1 MRLKDTYKKRFKDK
15 FRNDYFI
22 SFRNKNKGCKIAANI
37 HKELEKEKYTNYYNP
52 QQHNQEKAGYPK
64 RLHRN
69 VKHCKVFIWI
79 LTEDCMMAREDKPDY
94 YFAEIIWA
102 HKYNRC
108 IVPVMSEEFKNN
120 RIDNDLL
127 KKQFYKAYDNLL
139 KCNVLTPKDKKVVDN
154 IVSRYCT
161 DTSIWGGH
169 DIPEEK
175 PLSKKIVA
183 EIIDRVRKTRWV
195 NPVKNRWIKIPII
208 HTSTF
213 VAVVLVIGA
222 VIAYVSMQDP
232 TVWDGST
239 TVEGGWSSVEGNGTK
254 ECPYKIRTAKQLAW
268 LSYTSQ
274 SDSYS
279 GKHFELEADITLNP
293 YNALGQMN
301 DAERY
306 IDLDGTGEKM
316 ILDPDAT
323 HYWTPIG
330 NEEYP
335 FEGRFDGKGH
345 MIYGLLI
352 KEEQNYQ
359 GLFGMCGLESRITN
373 INVMCATIYT
383 SSSVSYVGTIAGKAE
398 GVIDKCSV
406 YSAFIYGGKEYIGGI
421 AGEANIISNSFAKT
435 WIGSSIGFSR
445 EQKAKLEQYKG
456 GVAGR
461 CGYLIN
467 SGGSS
472 MLEVEGQYIGGLV
485 GEMAKGAYNCV
496 ELGTDVG
503 VFSGKYFLKSDSP
516 ITIGNVSGAY
526 RGNNKNYSN
535 TYYND
540 STTLTVQIDKRNY
553 EILQKKNPVFFEG
566 FDGRYNVI
574 SSFALNYHD
583 YSETSGEYN
592 KISLPIDFSRITNQL
607 NKGVDD
613 VQTNR
618 LDIEKILNEYKING
632 EPIKL
637 ERWIESSNYKGLY
650 YDCAKSPWL
659 KNVEAVRKNWEGS
672 FDN

>member
-175 PLSKKIVA
+175 LLSKKIVA

-208 HTSTF
+208 HTATF

-222 VIAYVSMQDP
+222 VIAYVNMQDP

-239 TVEGGWSSVEGNGTK
+239 TVDGGWSSVEGNGTK
-254 ECPYKIRTAKQLAW
+254 ESPYKIRTAKQLAW

-279 GKHFELEADITLNP
+279 GKHFELEADITLNSYAP
-293 YNALGQMN
+293 SGILNNIGTFVS
-301 DAERY
+301 
-306 IDLDGTGEKM
+306 LDETDDNRIE
-316 ILDPDAT
+316 DPDAT

-330 NEEYP
+330 SKEYP
-335 FEGRFDGKGH
+335 FEGTFDGKGH

-352 KEEQNYQ
+352 KDEQNYQ
-359 GLFGMCGLESRITN
+359 GLFGVCGLESRITN
-373 INVMCATIYT
+373 INVMCATIY
-383 SSSVSYVGTIAGKAE
+383 SSSSYVGTIVGKSD
-398 GVIDKCSV
+398 GVINKCSV
-406 YSAFIYGGKEYIGGI
+406 YSAMIAGKECIGGI
-421 AGEANIISNSFAKT
+421 AGEANIISNSFANAC
-435 WIGSSIGFSR
+435 IESSR
-445 EQKAKLEQYKG
+445 ERKKTPPDQYKG
-456 GVAGR
+456 GIAGR
-461 CGYLIN
+461 CEYLIN
-467 SGGSS
+467 SGASL
-472 MLEVEGQYIGGLV
+472 MLESEGQYVGGLV
-485 GEMAKGAYNCV
+485 GKLVKGAYNCV
-496 ELGTDVG
+496 ELGLTVPS
-503 VFSGKYFLKSDSP
+503 VSGYDYLEDDAP
-516 ITIGNVSGAY
+516 IKFGNVLGGYEGAD
-526 RGNNKNYSN
+526 KNYSN
-535 TYYND
+535 VYYD
-540 STTLTVQIDKRNY
+540 SSDLIYIPAILSIEEKEHYKKLKSRNP
-553 EILQKKNPVFFEG
+553 IFFKG
-566 FDGRYNVI
+566 LNIKMKGQN
-574 SSFALNYHD
+574 SFSFNCHE
-583 YSETSGEYN
+583 YSEDSGEYN
-592 KISLPIDFSRITNQL
+592 KIALPIDFAKITNQL
-607 NKGVDD
+607 NQGIDD
-613 VQTNR
+613 AENKR
-618 LDIEKILNEYKING
+618 PDIIKILNEHRING
-632 EPIKL
+632 EPVKL
-637 ERWIESSNYKGLY
+637 ERWIKSSNHKGLF
-650 YDCAKSPWL
+650 DECAKSPWL
-659 KNVEAVRKNWEGS
+659 KNVDAIRKNWESS
-672 FDN
+672 FDA